1 MKYAVITGS
10 TKGIGKTIVEE
21 LLRNDY
27 FVFINYANDIES
39 EINFQKNNK
48 EFRDKYICIR
58 KDLSTYDN
66 AIEFCKEVIKYTNKI
81 DVLIL
86 NCGIT
91 EKSPFGDISKDAWEK
106 VMNINLNIPFYI
118 IQYMSP
124 YMTNDTGR
132 IILMSSVMGKYP
144 HSTSLA
150 YNVSK
155 TGLNALANSLVKYFS
170 DRKITVNSICPGFI
184 NTTYHDNRSKES
196 FDRINSRI
204 ALHRFG
210 KTKEVASLCMEI
222 IGNQYINGANIDIN
236 GGYNYF

>member
-10 TKGIGKTIVEE
+10 TKGIGRTIAEE

-39 EINFQKNNK
+39 EKSFQEDNK
-48 EFRDKYICIR
+48 KFEDKFICIR
-58 KDLSTYDN
+58 KDLSNYEN
-66 AIEFCKEVIKYTNKI
+66 AIEFCKEIIKHTKKI

-91 EKSPFGDISKDAWEK
+91 EKSPFGNISKDAWEK

-118 IQYMSP
+118 IQYISP
-124 YMTNDTGR
+124 YITNDRGR
-132 IILMSSVMGKYP
+132 IILMGSVMGKYN

-155 TGLNALANSLVKYFS
+155 AGVNALANSLVKYFS

-184 NTTYHDNRSKES
+184 DTPYHNNRSKES
-196 FDRINSRI
+196 FDRINSKI

-210 KTKEVASLCMEI
+210 KTKEVSSLCMEI
-222 IGNQYINGANIDIN
+222 IKNQYINGANIDIN